1 MFTSALASYL
11 LEIPNERIMLTSQIM
26 IGYPLL
32 SQDSLEADWTILEN
46 NEKVP
51 SLINIPYLVTCCGLL
66 ILSVRES
73 EGDGGG
79 GSSSGS
85 SGGSASTDSAVG
97 STSLSSNNTTSSTA
111 SAAAS
116 KSSHH
121 SHHSKHKVC
130 LLLVNYLQR
139 RPYSKILNCARLAKG
154 KSEKCKFVCHI
165 LGPRFYLNFSIILY

>member
-1 MFTSALASYL
+1 
-11 LEIPNERIMLTSQIM
+11 M

-46 NEKVP
+46 NEKVT

-66 ILSVRES
+66 ILLVRES

-111 SAAAS
+111 GS

-130 LLLVNYLQR
+130 LLLVNYSKG
-139 RPYSKILNCARLAKG
+139 RPYLQIFNCACLVKG
-154 KSEKCKFVCHI
+154 ESEKCKFVCHI

>member
-1 MFTSALASYL
+1 MH
-11 LEIPNERIMLTSQIM
+11 ISQVM

-32 SQDSLEADWTILEN
+32 SQDGLEADWTILEN
-46 NEKVP
+46 NEKAT
-51 SLINIPYLVTCCGLL
+51 SHINIPYLVTCCDLL
-66 ILSVRES
+66 ILLVRES
-73 EGDGGG
+73 EGNGGG

-111 SAAAS
+111 SAAGN

-130 LLLVNYLQR
+130 LLLVNYLKG

-165 LGPRFYLNFSIILY
+165 LGPRFHLNFSIILY

>member
-1 MFTSALASYL
+1 MFTLELASYL
-11 LEIPNERIMLTSQIM
+11 SESPNEAKMLISQIM

-46 NEKVP
+46 NEKVT
-51 SLINIPYLVTCCGLL
+51 SLINIPYLVTCRGLL
-66 ILSVRES
+66 ILLVRES
-73 EGDGGG
+73 EGNGGG

-111 SAAAS
+111 SAAGN

-130 LLLVNYLQR
+130 LLLVNYLKEVTILEDIKLCLFSQR
-139 RPYSKILNCARLAKG
+139 QIRKM
-154 KSEKCKFVCHI
+154 
-165 LGPRFYLNFSIILY
+165 

>member
-1 MFTSALASYL
+1 MFTSELASYL
-11 LEIPNERIMLTSQIM
+11 LEIPNEANMQISKIM

-32 SQDSLEADWTILEN
+32 SQDGLEADWTILEN
-46 NEKVP
+46 NEKAT
-51 SLINIPYLVTCCGLL
+51 SHINIPYLVTCCGLL
-66 ILSVRES
+66 ILLVRES
-73 EGDGGG
+73 EGNGGG

-111 SAAAS
+111 SAAGS

-130 LLLVNYLQR
+130 LLLVKFLKE
-139 RPYSKILNCARLAKG
+139 RPYLLILNCARLAKG
-154 KSEKCKFVCHI
+154 KSKKCKFVCHI

>member
-1 MFTSALASYL
+1 MH
-11 LEIPNERIMLTSQIM
+11 ISQVM

-32 SQDSLEADWTILEN
+32 SQDGLEADWTILEN
-46 NEKVP
+46 NEKVT

-66 ILSVRES
+66 ILLVRES
-73 EGDGGG
+73 EGNGGG

-97 STSLSSNNTTSSTA
+97 STSLSSNNTSSSTA
-111 SAAAS
+111 SAAGS

-130 LLLVNYLQR
+130 LLLVNYLKG
-139 RPYSKILNCARLAKG
+139 RPYLQILNCARLAKG
-154 KSEKCKFVCHI
+154 ESQKCKFVCHI
-165 LGPRFYLNFSIILY
+165 LEPRFYINFSVIQY